1 MSSLERERSG
11 ERRAVQAIPL
21 GVQPL
26 GAQRGPH
33 SDGKESLGRGRGLEA
48 CRSPNTPQFQLDS
61 CVWSTLILSAVSF
74 TPS

>member
-11 ERRAVQAIPL
+11 ERRVVQAMPL
-21 GVQPL
+21 GAQPL

-33 SDGKESLGRGRGLEA
+33 SDGKKSPGRGKGLEA
-48 CRSPNTPQFQLDS
+48 RRSPNTPQFQLDS
-61 CVWSTLILSAVSF
+61 CVWSTLILFFVSF